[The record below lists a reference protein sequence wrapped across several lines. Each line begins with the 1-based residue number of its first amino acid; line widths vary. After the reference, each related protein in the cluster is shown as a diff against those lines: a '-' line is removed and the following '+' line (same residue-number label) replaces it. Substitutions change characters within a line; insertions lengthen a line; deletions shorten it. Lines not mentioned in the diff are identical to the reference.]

1 VPGEVA
7 FVSGDAVETAD
18 SDPTRRS
25 PAATDRAITGRA
37 QEEQGPVYSVRIKPL
52 VNSIFADRREV
63 PLTPGMAV
71 TAEIK
76 TGKRR
81 VIGYLLDP
89 VMRYWGE
96 GLRER

>member
-1 VPGEVA
+1 M
-7 FVSGDAVETAD
+7 
-18 SDPTRRS
+18 DPTRRS
-25 PAATDRAITGRA
+25 PAATDRAVTGRA
-37 QEEQGPVYSVRIKPL
+37 NDEQGPVYSVRVRPL
-52 VNSIFADRREV
+52 VNTIFVDGRDVA
-63 PLTPGMAV
+63 LTPGMAV